1 MTKKNK
7 IQKEIVSIGIIIL
20 IALMFRTVIAS
31 PYQIPSESML
41 PTLKIGDFLFV
52 TKYSYAIKIPLTNK
66 NLWQHSMPN
75 RGDVVVF
82 SEQGPGNKNIIKRVV
97 AVEGDVLDIENGKI
111 TLNQQPLTYAPV
123 MDRSVVSDH
132 PHLLEREIGQ
142 LLQETID
149 NKQHLMFKLDTTP
162 GKGGHFVV
170 PSDHVFVMGDNRD
183 RSLDSR
189 YWGFLPVQDI
199 KGRARFLW
207 LSLDKFNPAFTIG
220 PVAIPSIRWNRIG
233 QKII

>member
-1 MTKKNK
+1 MPSKNK
-7 IQKEIVSIGIIIL
+7 IKKEVFSIGLIIL
-20 IALMFRTVIAS
+20 LAFVFRTVVAS

-52 TKYSYAIKIPLTNK
+52 TKYSYAIKVPLTNK
-66 NLWQHSMPN
+66 NLWQHSLPN

-82 SEQGPGNKNIIKRVV
+82 SEQGPGNKSIIKRVV
-97 AVEGDVLDIENGKI
+97 GVPGDVLDIENGRIKI
-111 TLNQQPLTYAPV
+111 NEQPLVYTTV
-123 MDRSVVSDH
+123 SDRSIVSDH
-132 PHLLEREIGQ
+132 PELLEREVGQ
-142 LLQETID
+142 LFKETLD
-149 NKQHLMFKLDTTP
+149 DKPHWMFKLDPSP

-170 PSDHVFVMGDNRD
+170 PKGHVFVMGDNRD

-189 YWGFLPVQDI
+189 FWGFLPVQDI

-233 QKII
+233 QPIT